1 MCTIN
6 QDHMMY
12 GSWDIKCKGQSFLSF
27 WAIFLPFDPP
37 NKPKNQNPKKCLEI
51 LSFYTC
57 VLQMTI
63 MMYGSWYIKHD
74 RQNFLSFWVIFGKL
88 KKAPEDIIILHK
100 CTINDNHMIYGSWDI
115 NCNRQ
120 IFFVILG
127 HFLPFYP
134 PNSPKK
140 ENIKKMK
147 KLPGNIILHKWTK
160 NHEWS

>member
-74 RQNFLSFWVIFGKL
+74 RQNFFVVLSHFWKNE
-88 KKAPEDIIILHK
+88 KS
-100 CTINDNHMIYGSWDI
+100 SW
-115 NCNRQ
+115 RYY
-120 IFFVILG
+120 
-127 HFLPFYP
+127 HFTQVY
-134 PNSPKK
+134 
-140 ENIKKMK
+140 
-147 KLPGNIILHKWTK
+147 HKWQSYDIWFLRYQLQQTDFFC
-160 NHEWS
+160 HLGAFFALLPP